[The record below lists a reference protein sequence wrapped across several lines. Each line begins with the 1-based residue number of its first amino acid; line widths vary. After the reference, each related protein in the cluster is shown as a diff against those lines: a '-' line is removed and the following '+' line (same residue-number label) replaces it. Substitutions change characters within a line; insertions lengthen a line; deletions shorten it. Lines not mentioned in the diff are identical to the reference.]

1 MPTGSTMSED
11 KQVNVGTRG
20 SLLARTQTEQ
30 VLAAV
35 RTHCPE
41 VRFETTI
48 ITTSGDESSGL
59 PKPAIS
65 ETGYF
70 TREIEEAL
78 LTGKVDVAVHSLK
91 DLPTE
96 VPDDLRIVAIPERQD
111 PRDAIIGVS
120 RDELGQATAKLKI
133 GTSSLRRTSQL
144 KQLFPCCNVVPLRG
158 NIDTRLRK
166 VREGVVD
173 CAILA
178 LAGLLRAGRGEEVTS
193 VFDVEEMLPAPA
205 QGALAIEIRK
215 GDTRTASLF
224 ETIHCTTSAS
234 CVAAE
239 RAFMKQLGGGC
250 HVPVAALATVNDNVL
265 HLKGRVVS
273 LDGIH
278 VFEDAVSGPPTS
290 GSELGSGLAD
300 VLLSEGAKAV
310 LSEIEHNLNKG

>member
-1 MPTGSTMSED
+1 MQNSEPIR
-11 KQVNVGTRG
+11 VGTRG
-20 SLLARTQTEQ
+20 SLLARTQTGQ
-30 VLAAV
+30 VLDAAKAN
-35 RTHCPE
+35 CPAA
-41 VRFETTI
+41 RFDTTV

-59 PKPAIS
+59 PRPAIS

-70 TREIEEAL
+70 TREIEDAL
-78 LTGKVDVAVHSLK
+78 LTGKIDVAVHSLK

-96 VPDDLRIVAIPERQD
+96 MPDDLRIVAIPQRLD
-111 PRDAIIGVS
+111 PRDAIVGIT
-120 RDELGQATAKLKI
+120 RDELGRASDKLKI

-144 KQLFPCCNVVPLRG
+144 KRLFPSCNVVPLRG

-166 VREGVVD
+166 VREGTVD

-178 LAGLLRAGRGEEVTS
+178 LAGLLRADRGEEATS

-215 GDTRTASLF
+215 GDTRTASVF
-224 ETIHCTTSAS
+224 ETIHCTASAF
-234 CVAAE
+234 CVDAE

-273 LDGIH
+273 LDGTQ
-278 VFEDAVSGPPTS
+278 VFEDAASGQPDT
-290 GSELGSGLAD
+290 GIGLGRKLAD
-300 VLLSEGAKAV
+300 SLLSKGAEAV
-310 LSEIEHNLNKG
+310 LAEIEEDLKKG